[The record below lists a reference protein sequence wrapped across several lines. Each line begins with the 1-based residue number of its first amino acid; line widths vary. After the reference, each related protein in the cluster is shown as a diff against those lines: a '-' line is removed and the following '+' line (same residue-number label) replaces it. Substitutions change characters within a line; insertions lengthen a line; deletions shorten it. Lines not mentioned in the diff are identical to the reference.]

1 MKKASGSVHLLKTSS
16 YSLYNAIKVPFIFRL
31 STSFNPILPQI
42 PISIP
47 RPPQKAEVLKVVQG
61 QSTGQSMDVGSTYVL
76 ALYDY
81 TPHEQSP
88 NEFPELELPFKEGD
102 LLKVCGLKL

>member
-1 MKKASGSVHLLKTSS
+1 M
-16 YSLYNAIKVPFIFRL
+16 
-31 STSFNPILPQI
+31 
-42 PISIP
+42 
-47 RPPQKAEVLKVVQG
+47 VQG

-102 LLKVCGLKL
+102 LLKVCSLKL